1 MLLMEW
7 EKYMKKSLATRKLVS
22 SIMVTITLLYFMAKS
37 PSPKIIF
44 VPFLICSIS
53 MAGKSIAQILDK
65 EKFEFVFGKIFVLG
79 FLMFFIGFLAFAGY
93 TSIRDKNYSLLVF
106 LIPFCIV
113 GFFLIKKK
121 LLNKKQKRNG
131 ESFFTFAVI
140 ISTLLV
146 VIALLTG
153 IFFLVSGIKDAEFG
167 LIFGGVIFTSGSL
180 AFVLAGLTIK
190 GCFDKVKVDVLGL
203 YAGVVIAVIG
213 LGFLLLKYRES
224 YSLIE
229 TVKSFGLWIVI
240 PIMMT
245 AVGIFQIVKCLKNKN
260 S

>member
-1 MLLMEW
+1 
-7 EKYMKKSLATRKLVS
+7 MKKSLATRNLIS
-22 SIMVTITLLYFMAKS
+22 SIMVTVTLLYFMVKS

-44 VPFLICSIS
+44 VPFLICGIS
-53 MAGKSIAQILDK
+53 MAGKSIAQILNK
-65 EKFEFVFGKIFVLG
+65 KKLELIFGRLFILG
-79 FLMFFIGFLAFAGY
+79 FLLFFIGFLVVAGY
-93 TSIRDKNYSLLVF
+93 ISIRDKNYSLLMF
-106 LIPFCIV
+106 SIPFWLV
-113 GFFLIKKK
+113 GIFLIKNK
-121 LLNKKQKRNG
+121 LLNKKQKKSG
-131 ESFFTFAVI
+131 ESFFTFAFI

-153 IFFLVSGIKDAEFG
+153 IFFLVSGIKEAEFG

-190 GCFDKVKVDVLGL
+190 GCFDKVKFDVLGL

-229 TVKSFGLWIVI
+229 MVKSFGLWIVI

-245 AVGIFQIVKCLKNKN
+245 VVGIFQIVKCLKNKN

>member
-1 MLLMEW
+1 M
-7 EKYMKKSLATRKLVS
+7 SLATRKLVS

-44 VPFLICSIS
+44 VPFLICGVS

-65 EKFEFVFGKIFVLG
+65 KRLEFVFGKIFVLG

-113 GFFLIKKK
+113 GIFLIKNK
-121 LLNKKQKRNG
+121 LLNKKQKKDG
-131 ESFFTFAVI
+131 ESFFTFAFI

-146 VIALLTG
+146 VIAFLTG
-153 IFFLVSGIKDAEFG
+153 IFFLVSGIKDADFG
-167 LIFGGVIFTSGSL
+167 LLFGGVIFTFGSF

-190 GCFDKVKVDVLGL
+190 GCFDKVKIDVLGL
-203 YAGVVIAVIG
+203 YAGIVIAVIG

-224 YSLIE
+224 YSLME

-245 AVGIFQIVKCLKNKN
+245 VVGVFQIVKCLKNKG
-260 S
+260 

>member
-1 MLLMEW
+1 
-7 EKYMKKSLATRKLVS
+7 MKKSLATRKLIT
-22 SIMVTITLLYFMAKS
+22 SIMVTVTLLYFMAKS

-44 VPFLICSIS
+44 IPFLICGVS
-53 MAGKSIAQILDK
+53 MVGKSIAQILDK
-65 EKFEFVFGKIFVLG
+65 KKLEFIFGKIFVFG
-79 FLMFFIGFLAFAGY
+79 FLLFFIGFLALAGY
-93 TSIRDKNYSLLVF
+93 ISIRDKNYSLLVF
-106 LIPFCIV
+106 MIPFCIV
-113 GFFLIKKK
+113 GIFLIKNK
-121 LLNKKQKRNG
+121 LLNRKQGKSG
-131 ESFFTFAVI
+131 ESFFTFAFI
-140 ISTLLV
+140 ISALLV
-146 VIALLTG
+146 VSALLVG
-153 IFFLVSGIKDAEFG
+153 IFLLVSGIKGADYG

-190 GCFDKVKVDVLGL
+190 GCFDRVKIDVLGL
-203 YAGVVIAVIG
+203 YAGIVIAVIG

-245 AVGIFQIVKCLKNKN
+245 VVGIFQVVKCLKNRK

>member
-1 MLLMEW
+1 
-7 EKYMKKSLATRKLVS
+7 MKKSLATRNLMS
-22 SIMVTITLLYFMAKS
+22 SIMVTMALLYFMVKS

-44 VPFLICSIS
+44 VSFLICGIS
-53 MAGKSIAQILDK
+53 MAGKSIAQILNK
-65 EKFEFVFGKIFVLG
+65 KKLELIFGKLFILG
-79 FLMFFIGFLAFAGY
+79 FLLFFIGFLVVAGY
-93 TSIRDKNYSLLVF
+93 ISIRDKNYSLLMF
-106 LIPFCIV
+106 SIPFWLV
-113 GFFLIKKK
+113 GIFLIKNK
-121 LLNKKQKRNG
+121 LLNKKQKKSG
-131 ESFFTFAVI
+131 ESFFTFAFI

-153 IFFLVSGIKDAEFG
+153 IFFLVSGIKEADYG

-190 GCFDKVKVDVLGL
+190 GCFDKVKIDVLGL

-229 TVKSFGLWIVI
+229 MVKSFGLWIVI

-245 AVGIFQIVKCLKNKN
+245 VVGIFQIVKCLKNKN